1 MEKNSNVNNTFAV
14 VKIQGGQFLVKSGEK
29 ITVNR
34 INAEPGTVIKFDE
47 VLFLRTKDNAIVGN
61 PQVEGAEI
69 TAKVI
74 NHIRAPKVYT
84 FKFIRRENYRR
95 LKGHKQPL
103 TELEV
108 LEINYSP
115 K

>member
-1 MEKNSNVNNTFAV
+1 MAKFSKDNATFAV
-14 VKIQGGQFLVKSGEK
+14 VKIQGAQYLVKPKEK
-29 ITVNR
+29 IAVNR
-34 INAEPGTVIKFDE
+34 LAAEPGTVIKFNE
-47 VLFLRTKDNAIVGN
+47 VLFIKSKNNTIVGN
-61 PQVEGAEI
+61 PTVAGAEI

-103 TELEV
+103 TELEI